1 MRSGKPRSA
10 LVAAGWHKFMVL
22 LAVLGLAGP
31 PGIAVMA
38 QPAPDEQQLPGAI
51 DFDPPTRAARVS
63 YVEGAVSVQPVG
75 VEDWTAVGINRPLS
89 SGDQLWS
96 DRGSRAEIDLGGAI
110 LSVADSSFVAL
121 LDLGAA
127 AVRLRVSAGRANI
140 TLRDSDPGSSFEID
154 APNAAVSLVQPGS
167 YRIAVDGAGNTT
179 VAMRDGQAQI
189 VTSAGQSII
198 LRGGQGA
205 QFGPNGAVE
214 VAALAPLDD
223 FDRWCAQREQ
233 RWASDQ
239 GAAGYLSSDV
249 VGWQDLADNGDW
261 SDEPDYGYVWYPTQ
275 VAADWAPYRYGRWQ
289 WITPWGWTW
298 VDSAAWGYAP
308 FHYGRWAYLRQ
319 RWAWVPAPPGQ
330 RAVYAPAL
338 VAWVGSPGATEI
350 GWLPLAP
357 GEVYLPGHPVSTR
370 YLRDVNLGN
379 TRIINNGAITSV
391 YQNPGLQRRYAN
403 RDAPRAMTVVSQSSF
418 TSGQPIATRIIAPP
432 PQWSAAAA
440 TPRPPDIA
448 PSPQG
453 VSAPGAQAPVKRPPL
468 AIINRPVL
476 ARHPAPPMPARSA
489 LVQPAAP
496 AAHAAPGA
504 HTAPGAAATP
514 VTVATPV
521 TIVAPITNTSA
532 TRVTPAAT
540 ASPAASRA
548 TPIDRRVI
556 PERSP
561 LYQPP
566 AQSLAPVQPQ
576 TGPGLPVG
584 PTREVESFA
593 PPPPPPPP
601 PPPAPVPAPA
611 APEVKARSAPQV
623 ERPEGRKVEPP

>member
-1 MRSGKPRSA
+1 VP
-10 LVAAGWHKFMVL
+10 
-22 LAVLGLAGP
+22 
-31 PGIAVMA
+31 
-38 QPAPDEQQLPGAI
+38 
-51 DFDPPTRAARVS
+51 
-63 YVEGAVSVQPVG
+63 
-75 VEDWTAVGINRPLS
+75 
-89 SGDQLWS
+89 
-96 DRGSRAEIDLGGAI
+96 
-110 LSVADSSFVAL
+110 
-121 LDLGAA
+121 A

-154 APNAAVSLVQPGS
+154 APNAAVSLVRPGS

-338 VAWVGSPGATEI
+338 VAWMGSPGATEI

-370 YLRDVNLGN
+370 YLRDVNLSN

-432 PQWSAAAA
+432 PTVVSRRRDAAAA
-440 TPRPPDIA
+440 GHCPFTPGRVRSRRAGAGEAAAARYHQSAGARPAPGPADASAQRACSTRSASCARSAGRTHSARCSCHARDGGDARYHCCAHCQHERYARHACCNRKPCGLAGDADRPARDPRAITAISATGAIA
-448 PSPQG
+448 GARATASRARIAGRADSGGRIIRPAAAAAAAAAGSRSGPGRTGGQG
-453 VSAPGAQAPVKRPPL
+453 EVSAPGGAAGRTQGRA
-468 AIINRPVL
+468 
-476 ARHPAPPMPARSA
+476 A
-489 LVQPAAP
+489 LK
-496 AAHAAPGA
+496 GA
-504 HTAPGAAATP
+504 HT
-514 VTVATPV
+514 
-521 TIVAPITNTSA
+521 
-532 TRVTPAAT
+532 
-540 ASPAASRA
+540 
-548 TPIDRRVI
+548 
-556 PERSP
+556 
-561 LYQPP
+561 
-566 AQSLAPVQPQ
+566 
-576 TGPGLPVG
+576 
-584 PTREVESFA
+584 
-593 PPPPPPPP
+593 
-601 PPPAPVPAPA
+601 
-611 APEVKARSAPQV
+611 
-623 ERPEGRKVEPP
+623 